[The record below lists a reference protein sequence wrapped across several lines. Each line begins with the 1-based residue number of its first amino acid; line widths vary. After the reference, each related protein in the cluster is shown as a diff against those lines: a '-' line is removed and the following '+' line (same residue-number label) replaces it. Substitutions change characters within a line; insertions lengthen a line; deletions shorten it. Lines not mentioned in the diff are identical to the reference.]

1 VKHLWFGLWHFYHG
15 NNDLITDTDIEE
27 CIHEALAD
35 VTSDFGLDDLLCVR
49 YEHWPGMQ
57 EAAKEMIRA
66 HYQADEFKELTAES
80 FRTIWLPRL
89 EVVLGWKVEIDSD
102 DEEDMD
108 MVD

>member
-1 VKHLWFGLWHFYHG
+1 
-15 NNDLITDTDIEE
+15 
-27 CIHEALAD
+27 
-35 VTSDFGLDDLLCVR
+35 
-49 YEHWPGMQ
+49 MQ